1 MLDIYSDYLISSFS
15 YTTATGLSRALGGVI
30 SHDKVTRFLSADDY
44 DSKKLWRLVKP
55 TIRKIESEEGTLIFD
70 DTIEEKPYTDESDL
84 ITWHFDHS
92 SGRSVKG
99 VNILS
104 CLYQNRYGESEVT
117 LPVAFQPIQK
127 TEKVFDKKKGREVKK
142 SKKTK
147 NEYFREMARVAVIDN
162 QVTCTWIVADM
173 WFSSNDN
180 MEYIRFDLKKHFV
193 IPIKTNRLVCFTLN
207 EKKKGIF

>member
-15 YTTATGLSRALGGVI
+15 YTTATGLSRALGGII

-44 DSKKLWRLVKP
+44 DSKKLWKLVKP
-55 TIRKIESEEGTLIFD
+55 TVRKIESDEGILIFD
-70 DTIEEKPYTDESDL
+70 DTIEEKAYTDESDL

-92 SGRSVKG
+92 LGRSVKG

-104 CLYQNRYGESEVT
+104 CLYQSSYDNEEVT
-117 LPVAFQPIQK
+117 LPIAFEPIQK
-127 TEKVFDKKKGREVKK
+127 TEKVFDKNKGQEVKK

-147 NEYFREMARVAVIDN
+147 NEYFREMAKVAVIDN
-162 QVTCTWIVADM
+162 QVKCKCIVADV

-180 MEYIRFDLKKHFV
+180 MEYQI
-193 IPIKTNRLVCFTLN
+193 
-207 EKKKGIF
+207 